1 MVTEIPG
8 PRSRELHERRAA
20 AVASGVGSVLPVY
33 VAAAGGGVIVDV
45 DGNSLIDLASG
56 IAVTSVGNSAP
67 EVVRRVTDQV
77 AAFTHT
83 CFMVAPYEGYVEV
96 CETLARL
103 TPGDHAKKAALF
115 NSGAEAVENAVKI
128 ARAHTGRDA
137 VVAFDHAYHGRT
149 NLTMAMTSKN
159 MPYKHGFGPFAGEV
173 YRAPMSYPFRE
184 ASDITGAQAAAR
196 AIDVIEKQVGVDNL
210 ACVVIEPVLGEGG
223 FVVPAEGFLPALSSV
238 VHGQRSRVRR
248 RRDPDRDVPHRRVV
262 RLRARGRRTRSRHG
276 REGDGRRPAARRGG
290 RSRRDD
296 GRAARRRPGRD
307 VRRQPG
313 RLRRSPRRDRDDGAA
328 GPQRCRTPDRADD
341 GHSPAGAGREGP
353 RHRGRPRTRSDARDR
368 AGAARHHRAGPAA
381 RPGRSAPAATRRAC
395 SPSPAAPTATCCAS
409 CPRS

>member
-8 PRSRELHERRAA
+8 PRSRELQERRTA

-56 IAVTSVGNSAP
+56 IAVISVGNSAP

-137 VVAFDHAYHGRT
+137 VVVFDHAYHGRT
-149 NLTMAMTSKN
+149 NLTMAMTAKN

-184 ASDITGAQAAAR
+184 PVEITGEQAAAR
-196 AIDVIEKQVGVDNL
+196 AIDVIEKQVGADNL

-223 FVVPAEGFLPALSSV
+223 FVVPAEGFLPAIAQWC
-238 VHGQRSRVRR
+238 HGQRRRVRR
-248 RRDPDRDVPHRRVV
+248 RRDPDRHVPHRRLV
-262 RLRARGRRTRSRHG
+262 RLRARGRRTRPGHG
-276 REGDGRRPAARRGG
+276 RQGDGRRPAARRGG
-290 RSRRDD
+290 RPRRDH
-296 GRAARRRPGRD
+296 GRPARRRPRRD

-313 RLRRSPRRDRDDGAA
+313 RLRRGARRDRDDGGAR
-328 GPQRCRTPDRADD
+328 PQRRRAADRADD
-341 GHSPAGAGREGP
+341 GRPAARAGREG
-353 RHRGRPRTRSDARDR
+353 ARDR
-368 AGAARHHRAGPAA
+368 
-381 RPGRSAPAATRRAC
+381 
-395 SPSPAAPTATCCAS
+395 
-409 CPRS
+409 